1 MYPFHLYKDIQ
12 VRTGGEIYI
21 GVVGPVRTG
30 KSTFIKRFMDL
41 MVIPRIEDVH
51 SREQARDELPQSS
64 GGTVVMTSEP
74 KFIPKTAVEIPIDDQ
89 VKVKIRCIDCVGYM
103 VDGATGHEEQGKE
116 RMVMTPWFNEPIPF
130 TKAARYGTQKVIGE
144 HATVGIV
151 ITSDGSYGDL
161 SRSQFLEAEEE
172 AIAELKKIGK
182 PFVVIVNSV
191 KPNSDDTRSLCQSI
205 EEKYQ
210 VKCLSVNCEQLH
222 KQDIDEIMK
231 SLLYEFPI
239 SDMEFYMPHWFDVLP
254 KDHELKLHTVE
265 LLKEMIQCV
274 RTMRDFRNQE
284 KTLEQPWIKKY
295 HIESMDMSNGRVK
308 VYVEFDMKY
317 YYEMLSE
324 LLHTEV
330 HGEYAFYQMIKNLAD
345 QKQELDQLEQAMK
358 SVRNQGYGMVMPI
371 SNEVVFEEPELIHH
385 GGKYGVGI
393 KAKAPSIHMVE
404 ANIETEIAPI
414 VGNKDQA
421 EDLLRYIVSNRK
433 EGHEAMWNTLIFG
446 KSVGQLVEEGI
457 QSKVDRM
464 TDDSRLKI
472 QETMQKIMNDSN
484 GGVVF
489 VII

>member
-1 MYPFHLYKDIQ
+1 M
-12 VRTGGEIYI
+12 
-21 GVVGPVRTG
+21 
-30 KSTFIKRFMDL
+30 
-41 MVIPRIEDVH
+41 
-51 SREQARDELPQSS
+51 
-64 GGTVVMTSEP
+64 
-74 KFIPKTAVEIPIDDQ
+74 
-89 VKVKIRCIDCVGYM
+89 
-103 VDGATGHEEQGKE
+103 
-116 RMVMTPWFNEPIPF
+116 
-130 TKAARYGTQKVIGE
+130 
-144 HATVGIV
+144 
-151 ITSDGSYGDL
+151 

-284 KTLEQPWIKKY
+284 KILEQPWIKKY

-433 EGHEAMWNTLIFG
+433 EGHDAMWNTLIFG